1 MRCVLIYHKR
11 KTRSCAPEIQSS
23 AANRILIY
31 CPLVL
36 FGLPKFLTSSSA
48 PLALLLLF
56 IVSKSKRR
64 GCAEVRAEGGR
75 VKLCHPSAEVLVH
88 VERTGRDRG
97 GREFGLSQHSCTY
110 VFASFVLT
118 SIHLALMS
126 ITHRH
131 SRSLF
136 EKNILNRCQT
146 PLVPQV
152 I

>member
-1 MRCVLIYHKR
+1 MRCVVIYHKR
-11 KTRSCAPEIQSS
+11 KTRSCAPENQSS
-23 AANRILIY
+23 AANRILIC

-56 IVSKSKRR
+56 IVSASKRR

-75 VKLCHPSAEVLVH
+75 VKLCHRSAEVLVH

-97 GREFGLSQHSCTY
+97 GREFGLSPHSCTY
-110 VFASFVLT
+110 VFSSFVLT
-118 SIHLALMS
+118 SIHVALMY

-131 SRSLF
+131 PLSLRFMKRSLKRTF
-136 EKNILNRCQT
+136 STDVRLR
-146 PLVPQV
+146 
-152 I
+152 